1 MGRNVALAIFDLD
14 NTLLRGDSDYLWGM
28 YLIDKCAV
36 DQESHQRE
44 NERFYQE
51 YINGQMDIMAF
62 LRFQLAPL
70 ARIPLSELLKMRED
84 YIDNYIKPII
94 TEQALDLVDKH
105 RRQGDVLLIITA
117 TNDFVTR
124 PIADLFGIDELIAT
138 NAELIDNQY
147 TGAVSG
153 TPSFQKGKI
162 SRLHEWL
169 NKTGHDLQGSWF
181 YSDSH
186 NDLPLLQE
194 VDNPVAVNP
203 DPKLAEYARQ
213 AGWPVLTLADPE

>member
-28 YLIDKCAV
+28 YLIDKRAV

-84 YIDNYIKPII
+84 YIENYIKPII
-94 TEQALDLVDKH
+94 TEQSLKNAQNGEYTFDVDPSATKG
-105 RRQGDVLLIITA
+105 QIKQAVETYFDVS
-117 TNDFVTR
+117 VTR
-124 PIADLFGIDELIAT
+124 VRTAKLAGKTKRVGKLKKKIIKTDRKKAM
-138 NAELIDNQY
+138 
-147 TGAVSG
+147 VKVKSG
-153 TPSFQKGKI
+153 QKI
-162 SRLHEWL
+162 SIFEV
-169 NKTGHDLQGSWF
+169 QG
-181 YSDSH
+181 
-186 NDLPLLQE
+186 
-194 VDNPVAVNP
+194 
-203 DPKLAEYARQ
+203 
-213 AGWPVLTLADPE
+213 

>member
-28 YLIDKCAV
+28 YLIDTCAV

-84 YIDNYIKPII
+84 YIDNYIKQII
-94 TEQALDLVDKH
+94 TEKAMDLVDKH

-162 SRLHEWL
+162 SRLREWL
-169 NKTGHDLQGSWF
+169 NEKGYDLQGSWF

-203 DPKLAEYARQ
+203 DPKLAEYAQ
-213 AGWPVLTLADPE
+213 HAGWQVLTLMDPE

>member
-1 MGRNVALAIFDLD
+1 MALAIFDLD

-28 YLIDKCAV
+28 YLIDKGAV
-36 DQESHQRE
+36 DGESHRRE
-44 NERFYQE
+44 NDRFYQE
-51 YINGQMDIMAF
+51 YLSGQMDIMAF

-70 ARIPLSELLKMRED
+70 ARIPISELLQMRED
-84 YIDNYIKPII
+84 YIEHYIRPII
-94 TEQALDLVDKH
+94 TTQALKLVDKH
-105 RRQGDVLLIITA
+105 RQRGDTLLLITA

-138 NAELIDNQY
+138 NAEIIKNQY

-153 TPSFQKGKI
+153 VPSYREGKVI
-162 SRLHEWL
+162 RLHQWL
-169 NKTGHDLQGSWF
+169 SEKNYNMKGSWF

-186 NDLPLLQE
+186 NDLPLLLE

-203 DPKLAEYARQ
+203 DPELAKHARQ
-213 AGWPVLTLADPE
+213 AGWPILALADPE

>member
-1 MGRNVALAIFDLD
+1 MALAIFDLD

-28 YLIDKCAV
+28 YLIDKGAV
-36 DQESHQRE
+36 DEESHQRE

-51 YINGQMDIMAF
+51 YIKGQMDIMAF

-70 ARIPLSELLKMRED
+70 ARIPLPELLQMRKD
-84 YIDNYIKPII
+84 YIENFIKPII
-94 TEQALDLVDKH
+94 TEQALELVNKH
-105 RRQGDVLLIITA
+105 RQQGDVLLIITA

-124 PIADLFGIDELIAT
+124 PIADLFDIDDLIAT
-138 NAELIDNQY
+138 NAELKNNQY

-153 TPSFQKGKI
+153 TPCFQKGKI
-162 SRLHEWL
+162 SRLREWL
-169 NKTGHDLQGSWF
+169 DETGHDMQGSWF

-203 DPKLAEYARQ
+203 DPTLAKYAQR
-213 AGWPVLTLADPE
+213 AGWKVITLADPE

>member
-1 MGRNVALAIFDLD
+1 MALAIFDLD

-28 YLIDKCAV
+28 YLIDKGAV
-36 DQESHQRE
+36 DEESHQRE

-51 YINGQMDIMAF
+51 YIKGQIDIMAF

-70 ARIPLSELLKMRED
+70 ARIPLSELLQMRED
-84 YIDNYIKPII
+84 FIENFIKPII
-94 TEQALDLVDKH
+94 TEQALELVDKH
-105 RRQGDVLLIITA
+105 RQQGDVLLIITA

-124 PIADLFGIDELIAT
+124 PIADLFGIDDLIAT
-138 NAELIDNQY
+138 NAELKNNQY

-162 SRLHEWL
+162 SRLREWL
-169 NKTGHDLQGSWF
+169 DETGHDMQGSWF

-203 DPKLAEYARQ
+203 DPTLAEYAQR
-213 AGWPVLTLADPE
+213 AGWKVITLADPE

>member
-1 MGRNVALAIFDLD
+1 VALAIFDLD

-28 YLIDKCAV
+28 YLIDKGAV
-36 DQESHQRE
+36 DEESHQRE

-51 YINGQMDIMAF
+51 YIKGQMDIMSF

-70 ARIPLSELLKMRED
+70 ARIPLSELLQMRED
-84 YIDNYIKPII
+84 YIENFIKPII
-94 TEQALDLVDKH
+94 TEQALELVDKH
-105 RRQGDVLLIITA
+105 RQQGDVLLIITA

-124 PIADLFGIDELIAT
+124 PIADLFGIDDLIAT
-138 NAELIDNQY
+138 NAELKNNQY

-153 TPSFQKGKI
+153 TPCFQKGKI
-162 SRLHEWL
+162 SRLREWL
-169 NKTGHDLQGSWF
+169 DETGHDMKGSWF

-203 DPKLAEYARQ
+203 DPTLAEYAQR
-213 AGWPVLTLADPE
+213 AGWKVLTLADPE

>member
-1 MGRNVALAIFDLD
+1 VALAIFDLD
-14 NTLLRGDSDYLWGM
+14 NTLLRGDSDYLWGL
-28 YLIDKCAV
+28 YLIDKGAV
-36 DQESHQRE
+36 DRESHQRQ

-51 YINGQMDIMAF
+51 YLNGQMDIMAF

-70 ARIPLSELLKMRED
+70 SQIPLPELLQMREE
-84 YIDNYIKPII
+84 YINDCIKPII
-94 TEQALDLVDKH
+94 TDEAKALVEKH
-105 RRQGDVLLIITA
+105 RQQGDTLLIITA

-138 NAELIDNQY
+138 NAEHINGRY
-147 TGAVSG
+147 TGKVSG
-153 TPSFQKGKI
+153 IPSYQQGKVA
-162 SRLHEWL
+162 RLHSL
-169 NKTGHDLQGSWF
+169 LTDKDGSMRDSWF

-203 DPKLAEYARQ
+203 DPQLADHAEQ
-213 AGWPVLTLADPE
+213 SGWQIIHLADP

>member
-1 MGRNVALAIFDLD
+1 MALAIFDLD

-28 YLIDKCAV
+28 YLIDKGAV
-36 DQESHQRE
+36 DEESHQRE

-51 YINGQMDIMAF
+51 YIKGQMDIMAF

-70 ARIPLSELLKMRED
+70 ARIPLPELLQMRKD
-84 YIDNYIKPII
+84 YIENFIKPII
-94 TEQALDLVDKH
+94 TEQALELVNKH
-105 RRQGDVLLIITA
+105 RQQGDVLLIITA

-124 PIADLFGIDELIAT
+124 PIADLFDIDDLIAT
-138 NAELIDNQY
+138 NAELKNNQY

-153 TPSFQKGKI
+153 TPCFQKGKI
-162 SRLHEWL
+162 SRLREWL
-169 NKTGHDLQGSWF
+169 DETGHDMQGSWF

-203 DPKLAEYARQ
+203 DPTLAEHAQR
-213 AGWPVLTLADPE
+213 AGWKVITLADPE

>member
-1 MGRNVALAIFDLD
+1 MALAIFDLD

-28 YLIDKCAV
+28 YLIDKGVV
-36 DQESHQRE
+36 DGESHRRE
-44 NERFYQE
+44 NDRFYQE
-51 YINGQMDIMAF
+51 YLSGQMDIMAF

-70 ARIPLSELLKMRED
+70 ARIPMSELLQMRED
-84 YIDNYIKPII
+84 YIEHYIKPII
-94 TEQALDLVDKH
+94 TTQALKLVDKH
-105 RRQGDVLLIITA
+105 RQRGDTLLLITA

-138 NAELIDNQY
+138 NAEIIKNQY

-153 TPSFQKGKI
+153 VPSYREGKVI
-162 SRLHEWL
+162 RLHQWL
-169 NKTGHDLQGSWF
+169 SEKNYNMKGSWF

-186 NDLPLLQE
+186 NDLPLLLE

-203 DPKLAEYARQ
+203 DPELAKHARQ
-213 AGWPVLTLADPE
+213 AGWQILALADPE

>member
-1 MGRNVALAIFDLD
+1 MALAIFDLD

-28 YLIDKCAV
+28 YLIEKKAV
-36 DQESHQRE
+36 DEESHRLE
-44 NERFYQE
+44 NDRFYQE
-51 YINGQMDIMAF
+51 YMNGQMDIMAF

-70 ARIPLSELLKMRED
+70 ARIPISELLQMRDD
-84 YIDNYIKPII
+84 YIESYIKPII
-94 TEQALDLVDKH
+94 TRQALKLVDKH
-105 RRQGDVLLIITA
+105 RQQGDVLLIITA

-138 NAELIDNQY
+138 NAEIKNNQY
-147 TGAVSG
+147 TGTVSG
-153 TPSFQKGKI
+153 IPSFQQGKI
-162 SRLHEWL
+162 TRLHEWL

>member
-1 MGRNVALAIFDLD
+1 MALALFDLD

-28 YLIDKCAV
+28 YLIDKGAV
-36 DQESHQRE
+36 DEESHQRE

-51 YINGQMDIMAF
+51 YIKGQIDIMAF

-70 ARIPLSELLKMRED
+70 ARIPLSELLQMRED
-84 YIDNYIKPII
+84 FIENFIKPII
-94 TEQALDLVDKH
+94 TEQALELVDKH
-105 RRQGDVLLIITA
+105 RQQGDVLLIITA

-124 PIADLFGIDELIAT
+124 PIADLFGIDDLIAT
-138 NAELIDNQY
+138 NAELKNNQY

-162 SRLHEWL
+162 SRLREWL
-169 NKTGHDLQGSWF
+169 DETGHDMQGSWF

-203 DPKLAEYARQ
+203 DPTLAEYAQR
-213 AGWPVLTLADPE
+213 AGWKVITLADPE

>member
-28 YLIDKCAV
+28 YLIDKGAV
-36 DQESHQRE
+36 DQESHRRE

-51 YINGQMDIMAF
+51 YLNGQMDIMAF

-70 ARIPLSELLKMRED
+70 ARIPMPELMQMRED
-84 YIDNYIKPII
+84 YIENYIKPII
-94 TEQALDLVDKH
+94 TPQALDLVDKH
-105 RRQGDVLLIITA
+105 RLRGDVLLIITA

-138 NAELIDNQY
+138 NAELKNNQY

-153 TPSFQKGKI
+153 TPSYQEGKI
-162 SRLHEWL
+162 LRLREWIK
-169 NKTGHDLQGSWF
+169 KTDYDMQGSWF

-194 VDNPVAVNP
+194 VDHPVVVNP
-203 DPKLAEYARQ
+203 DHELAEHARH
-213 AGWPVLTLADPE
+213 AGWQVLTLTDPE

>member
-1 MGRNVALAIFDLD
+1 MALAIFDLD

-28 YLIDKCAV
+28 YLIDKGAV
-36 DQESHQRE
+36 DEESHQRE

-51 YINGQMDIMAF
+51 YLKGQIDIMAF

-70 ARIPLSELLKMRED
+70 ARIPLSELLQMREE
-84 YIDNYIKPII
+84 YIENFIKPII
-94 TEQALDLVDKH
+94 TEQALELVDKH
-105 RRQGDVLLIITA
+105 RQQGDVLLIITA

-124 PIADLFGIDELIAT
+124 PIADLFGIDDLIAT
-138 NAELIDNQY
+138 NAELKNNQY

-153 TPSFQKGKI
+153 TPCFQKGKI
-162 SRLHEWL
+162 SRLREWL
-169 NKTGHDLQGSWF
+169 DETGHDMQGSWF

-203 DPKLAEYARQ
+203 DPTLAEYAQR
-213 AGWPVLTLADPE
+213 AGWKVLTLADPE

>member
-1 MGRNVALAIFDLD
+1 MALAIFDLD

-28 YLIDKCAV
+28 YLIDKGAV
-36 DQESHQRE
+36 DEESHQRE

-51 YINGQMDIMAF
+51 YLKGQIDIMAF

-70 ARIPLSELLKMRED
+70 ARIPLSELLQMRED
-84 YIDNYIKPII
+84 YIENFIKPII
-94 TEQALDLVDKH
+94 TEQALELVDKH
-105 RRQGDVLLIITA
+105 RQQGDVLLIITA

-124 PIADLFGIDELIAT
+124 PIADLFGIDDLIAT
-138 NAELIDNQY
+138 NAELKNNQY

-153 TPSFQKGKI
+153 TPCFQKGKI
-162 SRLHEWL
+162 SRLREWL
-169 NKTGHDLQGSWF
+169 DETGHDMQGSWF

-203 DPKLAEYARQ
+203 DPTLAEYAQR
-213 AGWPVLTLADPE
+213 AGWKVLTLADPE

>member
-1 MGRNVALAIFDLD
+1 MALAIFDLD

-28 YLIDKCAV
+28 YLIDKGAV
-36 DQESHQRE
+36 DEESHQRE

-51 YINGQMDIMAF
+51 YIKGQIDIMAF

-70 ARIPLSELLKMRED
+70 ARIPRSELLQMRED
-84 YIDNYIKPII
+84 FIENFIKPII
-94 TEQALDLVDKH
+94 TEQALELVDKH
-105 RRQGDVLLIITA
+105 RQQGDVLLIITA

-124 PIADLFGIDELIAT
+124 PIADLFGIDDLIAT
-138 NAELIDNQY
+138 NAELKNNQY

-162 SRLHEWL
+162 SRLREWL
-169 NKTGHDLQGSWF
+169 DETGHDMQGSWF

-203 DPKLAEYARQ
+203 DPTLAEYAQR
-213 AGWPVLTLADPE
+213 AGWKVITLADPE

>member
-1 MGRNVALAIFDLD
+1 MALAIFDLD

-28 YLIDKCAV
+28 YLIDKGAV
-36 DQESHQRE
+36 DEESHQRE

-51 YINGQMDIMAF
+51 YMNGQLDIMAF
-62 LRFQLAPL
+62 LHFQLAPL
-70 ARIPLSELLKMRED
+70 ARIPLSELLQMRED
-84 YIDNYIKPII
+84 YIENYIKPII
-94 TEQALDLVDKH
+94 TEQALELVDKH
-105 RRQGDVLLIITA
+105 RQQGDVLMIITA

-138 NAELIDNQY
+138 NAEFKNHHY

-153 TPSFQKGKI
+153 TPSFQQGKI
-162 SRLHEWL
+162 SRLREWL
-169 NKTGHDLQGSWF
+169 NKTGQGMQGSWF

-186 NDLPLLQE
+186 NDLPLLRE

-203 DPKLAEYARQ
+203 DPTLAEHAKR
-213 AGWPVLTLADPE
+213 AGWQVLTLTDPE

>member
-1 MGRNVALAIFDLD
+1 MALAIFDLD

-28 YLIDKCAV
+28 YLIDKGVV
-36 DQESHQRE
+36 DGESHRRE
-44 NERFYQE
+44 NDRFYQE
-51 YINGQMDIMAF
+51 YLSGQMDIMAF

-70 ARIPLSELLKMRED
+70 ARIPISELLQMRED
-84 YIDNYIKPII
+84 YIEHYIRPII
-94 TEQALDLVDKH
+94 TTQALKLVDKH
-105 RRQGDVLLIITA
+105 RQRGDTLLLITA

-138 NAELIDNQY
+138 NAEIIKNQY

-153 TPSFQKGKI
+153 VPSYKQGKVI
-162 SRLHEWL
+162 RLHQWL
-169 NKTGHDLQGSWF
+169 SEKNYNMKGSWF

-186 NDLPLLQE
+186 NDLPLLLE

-203 DPKLAEYARQ
+203 DPELAKHARQ
-213 AGWPVLTLADPE
+213 AGWPILALADPE

>member
-1 MGRNVALAIFDLD
+1 MALAIFDLD

-28 YLIDKCAV
+28 YLIDKGVV
-36 DQESHQRE
+36 DGESHRRE
-44 NERFYQE
+44 NDRFYQE
-51 YINGQMDIMAF
+51 YLSGQMDIMAF

-70 ARIPLSELLKMRED
+70 ARIPISELLQMRED
-84 YIDNYIKPII
+84 YIEHYIRPII
-94 TEQALDLVDKH
+94 TTQALKLVDKH
-105 RRQGDVLLIITA
+105 RQRGDTLLLITA

-138 NAELIDNQY
+138 NAEIIKNQY

-153 TPSFQKGKI
+153 VPSYREGKVI
-162 SRLHEWL
+162 RLHQWL
-169 NKTGHDLQGSWF
+169 SEKNYNMKGSWF

-186 NDLPLLQE
+186 NDLPLLLE

-203 DPKLAEYARQ
+203 DPELAKHARQ
-213 AGWPVLTLADPE
+213 AGWPILALADPE

>member
-117 TNDFVTR
+117 TNDFITR

-162 SRLHEWL
+162 SRLREWL
-169 NKTGHDLQGSWF
+169 NEKGYDLQGSWF

-203 DPKLAEYARQ
+203 DPTLAEYAQR
-213 AGWPVLTLADPE
+213 AGWKVITLADPE

>member
-1 MGRNVALAIFDLD
+1 VALAIFDLD
-14 NTLLRGDSDYLWGM
+14 NTLLRGDSDYLWGV
-28 YLIDKCAV
+28 YLIDKGAV

-51 YINGQMDIMAF
+51 YLNGQMDIMAF

-70 ARIPLSELLKMRED
+70 ARIPMPELLQMREE
-84 YIDNYIKPII
+84 YLVNYIKPII
-94 TEQALDLVDKH
+94 TEQAQDLVEKH
-105 RRQGDVLLIITA
+105 RQQGDTLLIISA

-124 PIADLFGIDELIAT
+124 PIADLFAIDELIAT

-153 TPSFQKGKI
+153 VPSYQEGKVL
-162 SRLHEWL
+162 RLNDWL
-169 NKTGHDLQGSWF
+169 KKTGNDLEGSCF

-186 NDLPLLQE
+186 NDLPLLQI
-194 VDNPVAVNP
+194 VDHPVAVNP
-203 DPKLAEYARQ
+203 DPQLAKHAKK
-213 AGWPVLTLADPE
+213 AGWQILTLADPV

>member
-1 MGRNVALAIFDLD
+1 VALAIFDLD

-28 YLIDKCAV
+28 YLIDKGAV
-36 DQESHQRE
+36 DEESHQRE

-51 YINGQMDIMAF
+51 YIKGQIDIMAF

-70 ARIPLSELLKMRED
+70 ARIPLSELLQMREE
-84 YIDNYIKPII
+84 YIENFIKPII
-94 TEQALDLVDKH
+94 TEQALELVDKH
-105 RRQGDVLLIITA
+105 RQQGDILLIITA
-117 TNDFVTR
+117 TSDFVTR
-124 PIADLFGIDELIAT
+124 PIADLFGIDDLIAT
-138 NAELIDNQY
+138 IAELKNNQY

-153 TPSFQKGKI
+153 TPCFQKGKI
-162 SRLHEWL
+162 SRLREWL
-169 NKTGHDLQGSWF
+169 DETGHDMQGSWF

-203 DPKLAEYARQ
+203 DPTLAEYAQR
-213 AGWPVLTLADPE
+213 AGWEVLTLADPE

>member
-1 MGRNVALAIFDLD
+1 VALAIFDLD

-28 YLIDKCAV
+28 YLIDKGAV
-36 DQESHQRE
+36 DGESHKRE
-44 NERFYQE
+44 NDRFYQE
-51 YINGQMDIMAF
+51 YLNGQMDIMAF

-70 ARIPLSELLKMRED
+70 ARIPMSELLQMRED
-84 YIDNYIKPII
+84 YIEHYIKPII
-94 TEQALDLVDKH
+94 TTQALKLVDKH
-105 RRQGDVLLIITA
+105 RQRGDTLLLITA

-138 NAELIDNQY
+138 NAEIINNQY

-153 TPSFQKGKI
+153 VPSYREGKVI
-162 SRLHEWL
+162 RMHKWL
-169 NKTGHDLQGSWF
+169 SEKNYNMKGSWF

-186 NDLPLLQE
+186 NDLPLLLE

-203 DPKLAEYARQ
+203 DPELAKHARQ
-213 AGWPVLTLADPE
+213 AGWPILALADPE

>member
-1 MGRNVALAIFDLD
+1 MALAIFDLD

-28 YLIDKCAV
+28 YLIDKGAV
-36 DQESHQRE
+36 ERESHQRE
-44 NERFYQE
+44 NDRFYQE
-51 YINGQMDIMAF
+51 YLSGQMDIMAF

-70 ARIPLSELLKMRED
+70 ARIPMPELIQMRED
-84 YIDNYIKPII
+84 YIEHYIKPII
-94 TEQALDLVDKH
+94 TTQALKLVDKH
-105 RRQGDVLLIITA
+105 RQRGDTLLLITA

-138 NAELIDNQY
+138 TAEIIENQY

-153 TPSFQKGKI
+153 VPSYKEGKVI
-162 SRLHEWL
+162 RLHKWL
-169 NKTGHDLQGSWF
+169 NEKNYNMQGSWF

-186 NDLPLLQE
+186 NDLPLLLE

-203 DPKLAEYARQ
+203 DPELARHARQ
-213 AGWPVLTLADPE
+213 AGWQVLTLADPE

>member
-1 MGRNVALAIFDLD
+1 VALAIFDLD

-28 YLIDKCAV
+28 YLIDKGTV
-36 DQESHQRE
+36 DRESHQRE

-51 YINGQMDIMAF
+51 YLNGQMDIMAF

-70 ARIPLSELLKMRED
+70 ARIPMPELLQMREE
-84 YIDNYIKPII
+84 YLEHYIKPII
-94 TEQALDLVDKH
+94 TQQARELVEKH
-105 RRQGDVLLIITA
+105 RQQGDTLIIITA

-138 NAELIDNQY
+138 NAENINGRY
-147 TGAVSG
+147 TGKVSG
-153 TPSFQKGKI
+153 IPSYQQGKVA
-162 SRLHEWL
+162 RLHSWL
-169 NKTGHDLQGSWF
+169 TDKDGSMRDSWF

-203 DPKLAEYARQ
+203 DPQLAVYAVQ
-213 AGWPVLTLADPE
+213 SGWQIIHLSDP